1 MASLGANG
9 ERRLNGPSGMIRIT
23 PVGAATPAPARSR
36 QSRDRFALSHAG
48 PAATASA
55 GMTGLLGL
63 QETPDLGLKEA
74 MQGAESV
81 LDALSQLQA
90 QLLTGSGRG
99 EGQPNPESLLAALE
113 ATRPGAA
120 HSGLAGVVAAIR
132 IRAQVVAMQLQRNR
146 NPIKG

>member
-1 MASLGANG
+1 
-9 ERRLNGPSGMIRIT
+9 MIRIMSI
-23 PVGAATPAPARSR
+23 GAATPAPARPR

-63 QETPDLGLKEA
+63 QETPDLGLEQA
-74 MQGAESV
+74 MQDAESV

-90 QLLTGSGRG
+90 QLLTGAGRG
-99 EGQPNPESLLAALE
+99 EGQPNTESLLAALD
-113 ATRPGAA
+113 AIRPGAA

-132 IRAQVVAMQLQRNR
+132 VRAQVVAIQLQRNH